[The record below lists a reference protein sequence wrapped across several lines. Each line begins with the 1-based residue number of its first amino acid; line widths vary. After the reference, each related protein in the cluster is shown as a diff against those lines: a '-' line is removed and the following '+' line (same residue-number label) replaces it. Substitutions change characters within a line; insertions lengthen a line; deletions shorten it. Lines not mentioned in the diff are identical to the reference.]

1 MSIEKFNPFPIDV
14 YKISCSGHEKI
25 KEYLMKHVYD
35 DFEKNGPNGG
45 LQQIY
50 TDYLPGT
57 GKMVHWPFMYNLYAE
72 DIKNVLTEIGFDV
85 SQFDI
90 RLKGWYNFTTG
101 NSEEWVHDHVGGAST
116 INYSFVHYITID
128 DSANGTVFLNPN
140 YKMIRSV
147 SPTKNVN
154 YLPKCFFD
162 ERMQIP
168 VQEGDILFFPSWLD
182 HTAPQ
187 HTSGNLRITNAVNVM
202 MRLKNHDEDG
212 F

>member
-1 MSIEKFNPFPIDV
+1 MSIEKFNLFPIGV
-14 YKISCSGHEKI
+14 YKASCSGHDKI

-57 GKMVHWPFMYNLYAE
+57 SAMIHWPFLHNLYTP
-72 DIKNVLTEIGFDV
+72 DVQRILTEIGFDV
-85 SQFDI
+85 SRYDV
-90 RLKGWYNFTTG
+90 RLKGWYNFTTA
-101 NSEEWVHDHVGGAST
+101 NTEEWIHDHVGGAST
-116 INYSFVHYITID
+116 INYSFVHYISVD
-128 DSANGTVFLNPN
+128 GDHNGTAFLNPN

-147 SPTKNVN
+147 SPTKNIN
-154 YLPKCFFD
+154 YLPDCFFD
-162 ERMQIP
+162 DRVQIP
-168 VQEGDILFFPSWLD
+168 VTEGDILFFPSWLD
-182 HTAPQ
+182 HTAPK